1 MNKPP
6 GVPQTRPDELT
17 AEARRTLAEELIRKL
32 GEDPYLHDVPEQY
45 RLVLNL
51 AGGCVEASD
60 ALCRLLGYGNSEI
73 LEKTLQ
79 HLTAPNTTNIPKHI
93 GAVFQCDYMQGLWL
107 LVHRQGTRILVRY
120 ESQLLPELLIEM
132 RVDPIGA
139 GH

>member
-1 MNKPP
+1 MYSPP
-6 GVPQTRPDELT
+6 GLRQIRPDELT
-17 AEARRTLAEELIRKL
+17 AEARRRLAEELITSL
-32 GEDPYLHDVPEQY
+32 GQDPYLHDVPEEY
-45 RLVLNL
+45 RLLLNL
-51 AGGCVEASD
+51 EGRCLEVSD

-79 HLTAPNTTNIPKHI
+79 DLTAPTTANIPKHI

-107 LVHRQGTRILVRY
+107 LVHRQGTRILVRH

-132 RVDPIGA
+132 RMDPIGA